1 MRGVAEATANIFF
14 VKTAQDWQ
22 IRQDLECKVIMFI
35 LYGCCQ
41 NILYGTII
49 MRISFGKNI
58 KEFRAAQ
65 EGRASPF
72 GGLFVDNFPASFV
85 KMYYA

>member
-1 MRGVAEATANIFF
+1 
-14 VKTAQDWQ
+14 
-22 IRQDLECKVIMFI
+22 
-35 LYGCCQ
+35 
-41 NILYGTII
+41 